1 MLLRRRLVYYSMYSE
16 IYYKCYRKSEKHIT
30 KTFFDK
36 FWKLQNILCN
46 RDYIS
51 KENLKWNELRDLLTS
66 VLANVKS
73 IKINGRAQDKEQFNG
88 MVGQKLFV
96 KMQPFEEKGTN
107 MMK

>member
-1 MLLRRRLVYYSMYSE
+1 MYYE
-16 IYYKCYRKSEKHIT
+16 RNRKSEKHIT

-51 KENLKWNELRDLLTS
+51 KENPKWSEVRDLLTS

-73 IKINGRAQDKEQFNG
+73 IKTNGRVQDKEQFGG

-96 KMQPFEEKGTN
+96 KMQSFEEKGTIPSN
-107 MMK
+107 DNWE